1 MSDGTWKGY
10 LLIRKFQAN
19 NISAAEIRDSYQQRV
34 RQAEQDA
41 GEAEDNG
48 EGLVKRAKMSKKTC
62 KQSPLQWQLNVPA
75 NVNAIKKRP

>member
-1 MSDGTWKGY
+1 MLDDTWKGY
-10 LLIRKFQAN
+10 SLIRKFQAN

-48 EGLVKRAKMSKKTC
+48 E
-62 KQSPLQWQLNVPA
+62 
-75 NVNAIKKRP
+75 